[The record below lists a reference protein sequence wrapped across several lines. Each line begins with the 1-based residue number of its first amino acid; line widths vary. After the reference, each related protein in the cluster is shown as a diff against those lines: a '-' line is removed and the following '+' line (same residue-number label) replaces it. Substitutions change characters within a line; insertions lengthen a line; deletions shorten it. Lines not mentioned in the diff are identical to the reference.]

1 MATPSGISSGV
12 GFRYLQVF
20 ALDTNGIIA
29 ATSTT
34 AMYTGVQVSGARAMT
49 VNDPEPIQIV
59 HIGDDRPYALDVL
72 PPKEPITGE
81 VRVTK
86 QNDVIDGILTANKQV
101 TLGDMKLFPIGT
113 DRRGDESQ
121 VCILAYREG
130 EETDPSSANFG
141 ARNWQMR
148 LFPRSFLIPR
158 EGSFDDNPEE
168 RPYTFRPQFA
178 TKYPWGVS
186 FSTTTEGGSMAQG
199 LRGVSEY
206 KPVIGAYKTDNTQ
219 TSFTLSPA
227 ATGTA
232 KISVFLVNSS
242 GVGAASTPTTV
253 GTGSLVYTT
262 APTTGTLVI
271 IYEKA

>member
-12 GFRYLQVF
+12 GFRWLQVF
-20 ALDTNGIIA
+20 ALDANGIIN

-34 AMYTGVQVSGARAMT
+34 SMYTGLQVSGARAMT
-49 VNDPEPIQIV
+49 INDPEPIQII

-86 QNDVIDGILTANKQV
+86 QNDVLDAVLTANKQV
-101 TLGDMKLFPIGT
+101 TLGDMKMFPIGT
-113 DRRGDESQ
+113 DRRGDENQ
-121 VCILAYREG
+121 VCILAYRQG
-130 EETDPSSANFG
+130 EETDPASGNFG
-141 ARNWQMR
+141 ARDWQLR

-178 TKYPWGVS
+178 TKYPWGVP
-186 FSTTTEGGSMAQG
+186 FSTTTEGGLMSQG
-199 LRGVSEY
+199 FRGVAEH
-206 KPVIGAYKTDNTQ
+206 KPFIGAYVTDNTQ
-219 TSFTLSPA
+219 TSFTIDPP

-242 GVGAASTPTTV
+242 GTGAVSTPTTV
-253 GTGSLVYTT
+253 ATNSLIYTT
-262 APTTGTLVI
+262 APTTGKLVI
-271 IYEKA
+271 VYEKA